1 MKIRSLSEF
10 NDTLDESKAWRKK
23 DILELKLQIEKQPK
37 SGILA
42 KSAIVIAYSH
52 WEGYVRDSITAI
64 IEYINA
70 KKVRYNDIRIEIIVF
85 QFLYEL
91 KHYMIHTNIDNIIEL
106 IRRINTSKR
115 IFINSKTHIR
125 KIKMLTWNEYK
136 KIMQL
141 LGLDIKSLETKQKF
155 IDERLISTRNRI
167 AHGEYEN
174 AVDHSL
180 AIETLKLVIEIIEQH
195 HAQVTEYIS
204 KKQYRK

>member
-91 KHYMIHTNIDNIIEL
+91 KHHMIHTNIDNIIEL

>member
-10 NDTLDESKAWRKK
+10 NDTLEESKAWRKK

-37 SGILA
+37 SSILA

-70 KKVRYNDIRIEIIVF
+70 RKVRYNDIRIEIIVF

-91 KHYMIHTNIDNIIEL
+91 KHHMIHTNIDNIIEL

-180 AIETLKLVIEIIEQH
+180 AIETLKLVIDIIEQH